1 MLKLCSIIGYCLCHG
16 DNHPV
21 IVSKP

>member
-1 MLKLCSIIGYCLCHG
+1 MLKLCSRIGYCLCHG